1 MPYAILGDLQ
11 TLTLESTATMP
22 NACVILTLDNDVILM
37 DNVTL
42 ATYTADSTFATLPE
56 SMRPQNDI
64 VIPVYLDSKI
74 DATIPVLLYNT
85 LGLDAEPASLNLMP
99 LKINPNGEL
108 SIPVSVDN
116 GTLYLN
122 GVTFNVCGTYY
133 NSTIGNNFSQ
143 GTSPL
148 S

>member
-11 TLTLESTATMP
+11 TLALDASATMP
-22 NACVILTLDNDVILM
+22 NACVILTLNNDVILM
-37 DNVTL
+37 DNVAL
-42 ATYTADSTFATLPE
+42 DGYVSGSTFATLPE
-56 SMRPQNDI
+56 SMRPLNE
-64 VIPVYLDSKI
+64 VRV
-74 DATIPVLLYNT
+74 PVLLD
-85 LGLDAEPASLNLMP
+85 DAQTALVIKTDGTM
-99 LKINPNGEL
+99 
-108 SIPVSVDN
+108 SIPKDAT

-133 NSTIGNNFSQ
+133 NTAIGNNFSQ

>member
-11 TLTLESTATMP
+11 TLTLEESATMP
-22 NACVILTLDNDVILM
+22 NACVILTLNNDVILM
-37 DNVTL
+37 DNVAL
-42 ATYTADSTFATLPE
+42 DAYVSGSTFATLPE
-56 SMRPQNDI
+56 SMRPSNEI
-64 VIPVYLDSKI
+64 RM
-74 DATIPVLLYNT
+74 PVLLDDT
-85 LGLDAEPASLNLMP
+85 ATALIVKTDGTM
-99 LKINPNGEL
+99 
-108 SIPVSVDN
+108 SIPTDAT

-133 NSTIGNNFSQ
+133 NATIGNNFSQ

>member
-11 TLTLESTATMP
+11 TLTLEATATMQ
-22 NACVILTLDNDVILM
+22 NACVILTLNNDVILM

-42 ATYTADSTFATLPE
+42 DGYVSGSTFATLPE
-56 SMRPQNDI
+56 SMRPMSEVRVPVFLDDAPTALT
-64 VIPVYLDSKI
+64 VKTDGTMSIPT
-74 DATIPVLLYNT
+74 DAT
-85 LGLDAEPASLNLMP
+85 
-99 LKINPNGEL
+99 
-108 SIPVSVDN
+108 

-133 NSTIGNNFSQ
+133 NSAIGNNFSQ

>member
-11 TLTLESTATMP
+11 TLALESTATMP
-22 NACVILTLDNDVILM
+22 NACVILTLNNDVILM

-42 ATYTADSTFATLPE
+42 YGYTSGSTFATLPE
-56 SMRPQNDI
+56 SMRPMSE
-64 VIPVYLDSKI
+64 VRIPIYLDDTVTTLMVKTDGTMSVPT
-74 DATIPVLLYNT
+74 DAT
-85 LGLDAEPASLNLMP
+85 
-99 LKINPNGEL
+99 
-108 SIPVSVDN
+108 

-133 NSTIGNNFSQ
+133 NATIGNNFSQ